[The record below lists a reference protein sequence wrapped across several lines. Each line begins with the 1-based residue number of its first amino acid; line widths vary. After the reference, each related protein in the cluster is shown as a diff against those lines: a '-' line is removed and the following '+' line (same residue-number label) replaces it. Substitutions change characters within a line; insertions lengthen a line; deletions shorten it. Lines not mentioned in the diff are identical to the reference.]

1 MCKHAIFS
9 AILTAALGAI
19 TPSVEA
25 QVYVQGQ
32 GFVHSPYNGQR
43 YYGPVYQSP
52 PTQTVTPSYVP
63 YQTTTPTYTPYRIV
77 TPSYTP
83 FRTVTPSYAP
93 YQNSGYFVP
102 RYYRRY

>member
-1 MCKHAIFS
+1 MWKRALFS
-9 AILTAALGAI
+9 AVLTAALIAI

-32 GFVHSPYNGQR
+32 GFVNSPYNDQR
-43 YYGPVYQSP
+43 YYGPVNQSP
-52 PTQTVTPSYVP
+52 PFQTVTPSYVP
-63 YQTTTPTYTPYRIV
+63 YQITTPTYAPYQVV

-83 FRTVTPSYAP
+83 FRTVTPSYVP
-93 YQNSGYFVP
+93 YQTSGYFVP